1 LTYIPTIYGF
11 KIFGHKGSAFE
22 YKYDN
27 NGSHVN
33 KVEIDNVLNNRIT
46 GISTTMGNDT
56 VG

>member
-1 LTYIPTIYGF
+1 MTYIPTIYGF

-33 KVEIDNVLNNRIT
+33 KTEIDNVLNNRIT

>member
-1 LTYIPTIYGF
+1 MTYIPTIYGF

-33 KVEIDNVLNNRIT
+33 KAEIDNVLNNRIT
-46 GISTTMGNDT
+46 GLSTTMGNDT